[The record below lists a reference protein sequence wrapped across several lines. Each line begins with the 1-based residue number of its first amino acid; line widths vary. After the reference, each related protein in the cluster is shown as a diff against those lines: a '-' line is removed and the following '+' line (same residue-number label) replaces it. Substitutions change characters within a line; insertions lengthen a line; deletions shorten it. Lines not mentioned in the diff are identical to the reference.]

1 MPILVILVSAGFGF
15 IVRTDR
21 QTDTHTHRHHRMTD
35 AAERLSHAT
44 VVGVSNGDDGGGGN
58 YLVL

>member
-1 MPILVILVSAGFGF
+1 
-15 IVRTDR
+15 
-21 QTDTHTHRHHRMTD
+21 MTD